1 MAGDKTLM
9 QDSLTGK
16 DLTEDE
22 ARHLADKFQS
32 NSEAILRF
40 EALESDLIE
49 IVGVVNKIKKAVI
62 WIIGIL
68 FANWVVTFWSSF
80 KAML

>member
-16 DLTEDE
+16 DLTEEE

-40 EALESDLIE
+40 EALEADLIE
-49 IVGVVNKIKKAVI
+49 IVGVVNKLKRMVVWLIA
-62 WIIGIL
+62 IL
-68 FANWVVTFWSSF
+68 AANWIVTFWG
-80 KAML
+80 